1 MTRNVINTILRI
13 SHAMSHLFILTI
25 GPTHVEVKFENI
37 VPKKIA
43 FISNSYIIK

>member
-1 MTRNVINTILRI
+1 MTRNVINIILCI

-25 GPTHVEVKFENI
+25 EPTHVEVKFKNI
-37 VPKKIA
+37 APEEIA